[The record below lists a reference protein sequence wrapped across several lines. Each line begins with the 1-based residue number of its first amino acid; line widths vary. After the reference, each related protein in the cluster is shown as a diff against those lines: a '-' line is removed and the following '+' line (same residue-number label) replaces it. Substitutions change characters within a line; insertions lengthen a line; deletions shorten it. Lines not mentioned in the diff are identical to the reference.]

1 MTTTTLDNLAAG
13 DTGTITAMSGEDA
26 ATLRA
31 MGLREGTDVTVRR
44 IGEPCIVESGN
55 TRLGLA
61 RCVTSNVHV
70 TPHG

>member
-1 MTTTTLDNLAAG
+1 VSTTLDCLPIGVTA
-13 DTGTITAMSGEDA
+13 TITATSGSDA
-26 ATLRA
+26 DLLRA

-61 RCVTSNVHV
+61 KCVTSNVQV
-70 TPHG
+70 TLPE

>member
-1 MTTTTLDNLAAG
+1 MSTTLDCLPPGVTA
-13 DTGTITAMSGEDA
+13 TITVTSGSDA
-26 ATLRA
+26 DLLRA

-61 RCVTSNVHV
+61 RSVTSNVHV

>member
-1 MTTTTLDNLAAG
+1 MSTTLDCLSPGVTA
-13 DTGTITAMSGEDA
+13 TITVTSGSDA
-26 ATLRA
+26 DLLRA

>member
-1 MTTTTLDNLAAG
+1 LSTTLDCLPPGVTA
-13 DTGTITAMSGEDA
+13 TITATSGSDA
-26 ATLRA
+26 DLLRA